1 MENRDPMRKC
11 ASCDN
16 GDGARYLGDRDQ
28 IENLLG
34 FCSMTEV
41 RKLTRAQISLQPPQQ
56 IDSVL
61 EETK

>member
-11 ASCDN
+11 APCDD

-34 FCSMTEV
+34 FCNMTEV
-41 RKLTRAQISLQPPQQ
+41 RKEKRAQISLQPEQE
-56 IDSVL
+56 IKSVL